1 MILGLISDSHDDVES
16 LERVLELFQRFGI
29 DELIHLGDLISPF
42 SLDPILS
49 SGIPFRILRG
59 NNDAEVLP
67 ALRSVE
73 GGGTYYQSPVEVD
86 LDGAKLLLFHGF
98 GDSELTKF
106 TAVSLASSGRFD
118 FVLYGHTHEVHIE
131 EIGDTLVVNPGE
143 LCGKLSGRRTAALL
157 YTEAKKA
164 EILDL

>member
-1 MILGLISDSHDDVES
+1 MILGVISDSHDDVES

-42 SLDPILS
+42 SLGPILS

-59 NNDAEVLP
+59 NNDADVLV
-67 ALRSVE
+67 ALKSIE
-73 GGGTYYQSPVEVD
+73 GGGIYHQSPVEVD
-86 LDGAKLLLFHGF
+86 LDGTKLLLFHGF

-106 TAVSLASSGRFD
+106 TAISLASSGRFD
-118 FVLYGHTHEVHIE
+118 LILYGHTHEVHVE
-131 EIGDTLVVNPGE
+131 EVGETLITNPGE

-157 YTEAKKA
+157 DTELKKV

>member
-1 MILGLISDSHDDVES
+1 
-16 LERVLELFQRFGI
+16 
-29 DELIHLGDLISPF
+29 
-42 SLDPILS
+42 
-49 SGIPFRILRG
+49 
-59 NNDAEVLP
+59 
-67 ALRSVE
+67 
-73 GGGTYYQSPVEVD
+73 
-86 LDGAKLLLFHGF
+86 F